1 MMLLKLRP
9 LLQSFSTLELA
20 LAASVV
26 FHAGLL
32 TVRFV
37 DPEAFNRV
45 FEDTPLEVILVNARS
60 DSQAPEKAQAIGQTS
75 LAGGGDAD
83 QGRATSP
90 LPPTQQAPDF
100 SKLSQEEA
108 NQALQALNEQQ
119 QLLLRQVKQQLSVM
133 RPPNPNQQPT
143 NEQEAADMR
152 REEEKRQQL
161 LQMLAEIERRIKQDN
176 ARPRKRYISPAVKEA
191 VYAIY
196 YTTLRNA
203 IEKRGTEN
211 FPQFGGKKL
220 YGELTMVV
228 TVNHDGRIVSTEV
241 AESSG
246 NRQLD
251 RHAMAIAQSAGPF
264 EAFSP
269 PMRRQADQ
277 VVVVSRFKFTREE
290 TLETSVAAEPP
301 KEPPKEASKEV
312 PSSKK

>member
-1 MMLLKLRP
+1 MKFLRFF
-9 LLQSFSTLELA
+9 QSLSTLQLA
-20 LAASVV
+20 LAASIA
-26 FHAGLL
+26 FHAVLL

-37 DPEAFNRV
+37 DPESFNRV
-45 FEDTPLEVILVNARS
+45 FEDTPLEVILVNARG
-60 DSQAPEKAQAIGQTS
+60 DARPDKAQAIGQSS

-90 LPPTQQAPDF
+90 LPPSPQAPDF
-100 SKLSQEEA
+100 SKLSEEQA
-108 NQALQALNEQQ
+108 NHALQALNEQQ
-119 QLLLRQVKQQLSVM
+119 HLMLNQVKQQLAGM
-133 RPPNPNQQPT
+133 RPPNPNQPA
-143 NEQEAADMR
+143 NEQEAAEAK

-211 FPQFGGKKL
+211 FPQVGGKKL

-228 TVNHDGRIVSTEV
+228 TVNYDGRVLSTEV

-251 RHAMAIAQSAGPF
+251 RHAIAIAQSAGPF
-264 EAFSP
+264 EAFSI

-277 VVVVSRFKFTREE
+277 VVVVSRFKFTRDE
-290 TLETSVAAEPP
+290 TLETSVAAEQ
-301 KEPPKEASKEV
+301 K
-312 PSSKK
+312 